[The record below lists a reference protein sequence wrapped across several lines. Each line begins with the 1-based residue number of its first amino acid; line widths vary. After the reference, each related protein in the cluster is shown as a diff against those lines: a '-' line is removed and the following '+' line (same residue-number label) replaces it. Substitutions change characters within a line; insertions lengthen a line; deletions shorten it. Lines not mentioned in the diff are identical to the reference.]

1 MSFFV
6 LVTSSAFLASFPPIL
21 SVPDFASCFDFNL
34 LIVSKVFSEG
44 VRSLFSPDPEI
55 GWADPVELAGLL
67 AGVAAEESASVPIEV
82 ELVELEELAGLES
95 FATSFFLISTSCFLE
110 ASLTYGASS
119 FFLQVVMEHQNQAKI
134 SSIMNICA
142 FSLTS
147 EKAPVSTFAVV

>member
-1 MSFFV
+1 MAGWSLNSFSGPAAMSFFV

-55 GWADPVELAGLL
+55 GWADPAGLL
-67 AGVAAEESASVPIEV
+67 AGVAAEESATVPLEV

-95 FATSFFLISTSCFLE
+95 FATSFFLISTSCF
-110 ASLTYGASS
+110 
-119 FFLQVVMEHQNQAKI
+119 
-134 SSIMNICA
+134 
-142 FSLTS
+142 
-147 EKAPVSTFAVV
+147 